1 MEQVEK
7 VLQSPQI
14 VKTAD
19 GSDTI
24 YLPELDETYHSIFGA
39 VQEAQH
45 IFISNGI
52 AMVKKQEVT
61 VLEIGFGTGLNALLT
76 ARFATENQMKIEYN
90 CIEKFPLER
99 ELILQL
105 NYAGHTS
112 HNELLFQKIHE
123 AEWEKSI
130 QINPNFTIKK
140 IHDDILR
147 PEIQIG
153 RGIDIIY
160 FDAFSPSK
168 QSEIWDEKVFKLLFE
183 TLNINGLLVTYSS
196 AGLVKRALRSAGFK
210 VKRLNGPPGKHHIL
224 LATKEIA
231 NN

>member
-1 MEQVEK
+1 MIQG
-7 VLQSPQI
+7 PQI

-45 IFISNGI
+45 IFIINGI
-52 AMVKKQEVT
+52 ALVKKEEVT

-76 ARFATENQMKIEYN
+76 AKYAIENQMKIEYI

-105 NYAGHTS
+105 NYASHAN
-112 HNELLFQKIHE
+112 HNELLFHKIHD
-123 AEWEKSI
+123 AEWEKPI
-130 QINPNFTIKK
+130 QINPYFTITK

-147 PEIQIG
+147 PEIKIRG
-153 RGIDIIY
+153 GIDIIY
-160 FDAFSPSK
+160 FDAFAPSK

-196 AGLVKRALRSAGFK
+196 AGLVKRALRSAGFV
-210 VKRLNGPPGKHHIL
+210 VKRLTGPPGKHHIL
-224 LATKEIA
+224 LATK
-231 NN
+231 